1 MKILKIFKPLLL
13 IFFLLT
19 NCGYQLVN
27 KEFSTKIISYEISG
41 NNKVNRRLGNNFDRF
56 KEIQDFKK
64 EIIIKGN
71 SSISKQVTSKDT
83 QGNELSYSMMIGLE
97 LEIIDKNNSSNEIV
111 TFNKNTFY
119 NNLNSKFELRQ
130 YERTLKKNLTNEIFL
145 EINRYLNSLVE

>member
-119 NNLNSKFELRQ
+119 NNLNSKFELKR
-130 YERTLKKNLTNEIFL
+130 YEQLKLDELIDQL
-145 EINRYLNSLVE
+145 IVDINNYLNDN

>member
-1 MKILKIFKPLLL
+1 MKIFKPLML
-13 IFFLLT
+13 IFLLLT

-41 NNKVNRRLGNNFDRF
+41 NNKVNRKLENNFDRF

-71 SSISKQVTSKDT
+71 SNISKQVTSKDT
-83 QGNELSYSMMIGLE
+83 QGNELGYSMIIDLE

-119 NNLNSKFELRQ
+119 NNLNSKFELKR
-130 YERTLKKNLTNEIFL
+130 YEQLKLDELIDQL
-145 EINRYLNSLVE
+145 IVDINNYLNDN

>member
-41 NNKVNRRLGNNFDRF
+41 NNKVNRKLGNNFDRF
-56 KEIQDFKK
+56 KETQDFKK

-83 QGNELSYSMMIGLE
+83 QGNELSYSMMVDLE
-97 LEIIDKNNSSNEIV
+97 LEIIDKNSSSNEIV

-119 NNLNSKFELRQ
+119 NNLDSKFELKR
-130 YERTLKKNLTNEIFL
+130 YEQLKLDELIDQL
-145 EINRYLNSLVE
+145 IDDINNYLNDN

>member
-41 NNKVNRRLGNNFDRF
+41 NNKVNRKLENNFDRF

-83 QGNELSYSMMIGLE
+83 QGNELGYSMMIDLE
-97 LEIIDKNNSSNEIV
+97 LEIIDKNSSSNEIV

-119 NNLNSKFELRQ
+119 NNLNSKFELKR
-130 YERTLKKNLTNEIFL
+130 YEQLKLDELIDQL
-145 EINRYLNSLVE
+145 IVDINNYLNDN

>member
-13 IFFLLT
+13 IFLLLT

-41 NNKVNRRLGNNFDRF
+41 NNKVNRKLENNFDRF

-71 SSISKQVTSKDT
+71 SNISKQVTSKDT
-83 QGNELSYSMMIGLE
+83 QGNELGYSMMIDLE
-97 LEIIDKNNSSNEIV
+97 LEIIDKNSSSNEIV

-119 NNLNSKFELRQ
+119 NNLDSKFELKR
-130 YERTLKKNLTNEIFL
+130 YEQLKLDELIDQL
-145 EINRYLNSLVE
+145 IDDINNYLNDN

>member
-1 MKILKIFKPLLL
+1 MKIFKPLLL
-13 IFFLLT
+13 IFLLLT

-41 NNKVNRRLGNNFDRF
+41 NNKVNRKLENNFDRF

-71 SSISKQVTSKDT
+71 SNISKQVTSKDT
-83 QGNELSYSMMIGLE
+83 QGNELGYSMMIDLE
-97 LEIIDKNNSSNEIV
+97 LEIIDKNSSSNEIV

-119 NNLNSKFELRQ
+119 NNLDSKFELKR
-130 YERTLKKNLTNEIFL
+130 YEQLKLDELIDQL
-145 EINRYLNSLVE
+145 IDDINNYLNDN

>member
-41 NNKVNRRLGNNFDRF
+41 NNKVNRKLGNNFDRF

-119 NNLNSKFELRQ
+119 NNLNSKFELKR
-130 YERTLKKNLTNEIFL
+130 YEQLKLDELIDQL
-145 EINRYLNSLVE
+145 IVDINNYLNDN

>member
-1 MKILKIFKPLLL
+1 MKIFKPLLL
-13 IFFLLT
+13 IFLLLT

-41 NNKVNRRLGNNFDRF
+41 NNRVNRKLENNFDRF
-56 KEIQDFKK
+56 KEIKDFKK

-71 SSISKQVTSKDT
+71 SNILKQVTSKDT
-83 QGNELSYSMMIGLE
+83 QGNELGYSMMIDLE

-119 NNLNSKFELRQ
+119 NNLNSKFELKR
-130 YERTLKKNLTNEIFL
+130 YEQLKLDELIDQL
-145 EINRYLNSLVE
+145 IVDINNYLNDN

>member
-41 NNKVNRRLGNNFDRF
+41 NNKVNRKLENNFDRF

-83 QGNELSYSMMIGLE
+83 QGNELGYSMMIDLE
-97 LEIIDKNNSSNEIV
+97 LEIIDKNSSSNEIV

-119 NNLNSKFELRQ
+119 NNLDSKFELKR
-130 YERTLKKNLTNEIFL
+130 YEQLKLDELIDQL
-145 EINRYLNSLVE
+145 IDDINNYLNDN